1 MLKYITHKVVYS
13 FLVFNGIIAILFLLF
28 NIIPVNSAR
37 MTMGQRTDALSVAQM
52 EKEFRLDLPSWKRYL
67 LYLNDISPISYHK
80 NEANS
85 HLFLDTKMYEVYLK
99 ADLGCCTIALK
110 KPFLG
115 TSYQNGKPVI
125 QLIKSKLLSTFI
137 MAIFATL
144 FGAIIG
150 ILLGIWAA
158 LKKNT
163 WIDNAILVIINLGIS
178 QPSYFSAM
186 ILLLVL
192 VNMLGHITHLN
203 FTGSLIE
210 LDDYGDKVFVW
221 KNLIIPVLALGVR
234 PISIISQL
242 TRSTMLDVMGQD
254 FIRTAKAK
262 GLSQNKVIFKHTLRN
277 VLTPVATSVTGWF
290 ASLLA
295 GAMFVEEVLHCNGLG
310 SLTVNALR
318 SFDIPVVM
326 GCVLYIAFVFVIV
339 NILTDFLYAYLDPRV
354 KVAGK

>member
-1 MLKYITHKVVYS
+1 
-13 FLVFNGIIAILFLLF
+13 
-28 NIIPVNSAR
+28 

-67 LYLNDISPISYHK
+67 LYLNDISPISYHRK
-80 NEANS
+80 LPAS
-85 HLFLDTKMYEVYLK
+85 HLYLDEKMYVVAQTLK
-99 ADLGCCTIALK
+99 IGNSIIAFK

-125 QLIKSKLLSTFI
+125 ELIKSKLLSTLI
-137 MAIFATL
+137 MAVFATL
-144 FGAIIG
+144 FGSIVG

-163 WIDNAILVIINLGIS
+163 FIDNAILVLINLGIS

-192 VNMLGHITHLN
+192 VNLLGDYTHLN
-203 FTGSLIE
+203 FTGSLVE
-210 LDDYGDKVFVW
+210 LDDYGDKIFVW

-262 GLSQNKVIFKHTLRN
+262 GLSQNVVIFKHTLRN

-310 SLTVNALR
+310 SLTINALR

-326 GCVLYIAFVFVIV
+326 GCVLYIAVIFVLV

-354 KVAGK
+354 KVAA

>member
-1 MLKYITHKVVYS
+1 MLKYFGNKIIYS
-13 FLVFNGIIAILFLLF
+13 FLVLNGIIAILFLLF

-67 LYLNDISPISYHK
+67 LYLNDISPISYHRK
-80 NEANS
+80 NSAS
-85 HLFLDTKMYEVYLK
+85 HLFLDNKMYEVYQK
-99 ADLGCCTIALK
+99 VDVSCCVIALK

-125 QLIKSKLLSTFI
+125 ELIKSKLLSTLI
-137 MAIFATL
+137 MAICATI

-150 ILLGIWAA
+150 VLLGVWSA

-163 WIDNAILVIINLGIS
+163 WIDNSILVIINLGIS

-192 VNMLGHITHLN
+192 VNMLGAYTHLN

-210 LDDYGDKVFVW
+210 LDDYGDKIFVW

-254 FIRTAKAK
+254 YIRTAKAK
-262 GLSQNKVIFKHTLRN
+262 GLSQTVVIFKHTLRN

-326 GCVLYIAFVFVIV
+326 GCVLYIALVFVLI

-354 KVAGK
+354 KVAK